1 LKPNI
6 PIGTAEHPIKVNI
19 LMVIKN
25 GIKLYKLIKRLL
37 RQLNKERKM
46 CFKKIIEWFKPDP
59 LPPVVEEHHSK
70 TVLHFAIN
78 NYPGSQNDLNGC
90 INDQIDFEAFI
101 NANYPDFVVE
111 KFKDSEVTWQRLHDE
126 IRNHIVA
133 LKQGDILVIGYSGHG
148 TYGPD
153 ATEENGNREGLYPYD
168 GKVFWDDDFRE
179 LLDLIPEGAKVYIF
193 LDSCFS
199 GGSTFIRNSYI
210 KNRFMPLGDYEKKPK
225 TRRMLRSENMNY
237 LLFAGC
243 TEEQTC
249 ADAYIEN
256 RYNGAFTYYLIR
268 AWNKEINNSTWNYL
282 TASGLYKGRF
292 EQTPKLLGN
301 EAMKANL
308 ALT

>member
-1 LKPNI
+1 MKPNI

-25 GIKLYKLIKRLL
+25 GIKLYKLIKKLF
-37 RQLNKERKM
+37 RQINSTRIMCWRRK
-46 CFKKIIEWFKPDP
+46 
-59 LPPVVEEHHSK
+59 PPVVEEYHSK

-78 NYPGSQNDLNGC
+78 NYPGGSQNDLSGC

-101 NANYPDFVVE
+101 KTNYADFVIE

-133 LKQGDILVIGYSGHG
+133 LKPGDILVIGYSGHG

-153 ATEENGNREGLYPYD
+153 ATEANGNREGLYPYD

-268 AWNKEINNSTWNYL
+268 AWNKEINNSTWNYF
-282 TASGLYKGRF
+282 TSSGLLKGRF